1 MEQEKKFKDAKW
13 FAVGLLVLV
22 VIIFI
27 SNIVKYNTYM
37 NSLSNRLYG
46 ITTGNSQEFTS
57 IIIPFIIHIAVLII
71 TIVGCH
77 NKKIYGPIC
86 GIIFSVLLIISKDI
100 ISLVF
105 GILYMIDCIAL
116 INFLNQNK
124 NQNNSHN

>member
-46 ITTGNSQEFTS
+46 ITTGNFQEFTS